1 MMEHQMSKPAQKG
14 TSYSLADLFSR
25 IEVTLLAKFNEAGF
39 VNHSGDKGENREHIL
54 RTFLEKHL
62 PKRYGVIKG
71 EIVTKEGQRTH
82 AIDIIIYDALNC
94 PILYSQQTAIVP
106 IEGVYGIIEVKS
118 RLSKPEFL
126 DAARKIESF
135 KRLAPRELGVVQT
148 REYVTVSRASRPFGI
163 VLGYTLGGNSLDS
176 LQKYFKTLNQEINDV
191 NFFTNLVAILGEGL
205 LWLEMVNLSRGEKSM
220 LLDTDKFVQL
230 VETVHKRTRTGEQ
243 SDEILT
249 RIIVESVGN
258 NTFGKLFVYLLIM
271 LLGMKVNTPDI
282 ARYIDPD
289 LGHTIIRES

>member
-1 MMEHQMSKPAQKG
+1 MSKPAQQG
-14 TSYSLADLFSR
+14 TSNSLADLFSR

-39 VNHSGDKGENREHIL
+39 VKHSGDKGENREHIL
-54 RTFLEKHL
+54 RTFLEEHL

-82 AIDIIIYDALNC
+82 AVDIIIYDALNC

-118 RLSKPEFL
+118 RLSKIEFL
-126 DAARKIESF
+126 DAARKIEAF
-135 KRLAPRELGVVQT
+135 KRLAPRELAVVQT
-148 REYVTVSRASRPFGI
+148 RDYVTVSRASRPFGI
-163 VLGYTLGGNSLDS
+163 VLGYMLGGNSLDS
-176 LQKYFKTLNQEINDV
+176 LKKNFEELNREIHDV
-191 NFFTNLVAILGEGL
+191 NFFTNLIAVLGEGL
-205 LWLEMVNLSRGEKSM
+205 LWLEKVNLSRGEKSM